1 MTGSLHACIKV
12 KPTPKTFFEI
22 GPVNMHI
29 QQVFPTINKKRATL
43 LTIFNGSRGTLSLY
57 LKYSL

>member
-12 KPTPKTFFEI
+12 KPTPKAFFEI
-22 GPVNMHI
+22 GPVNMYI

-43 LTIFNGSRGTLSLY
+43 LTIFNGFRGAPSPY
-57 LKYSL
+57 I

>member
-12 KPTPKTFFEI
+12 KPTPKAFFEI

-43 LTIFNGSRGTLSLY
+43 LTIFNGFRGAPSPY
-57 LKYSL
+57 I